1 MERTNDASKKENGAR
16 RRRHHWPANRQRLS
30 PELHPRAPTP
40 ATTTH
45 HKQRRKEDDTAVTR
59 QRDDVSQDITTTP
72 PGRGT
77 TPASAV
83 VDGPAQHWTELS
95 LEVPGNKTKSARHER
110 QPTAAPTNDAPTGSG
125 TPTTHSDHGQR
136 PREGAL
142 TPSPQPREGDPRARR
157 PQHDAGKGRP
167 GGRRRKRREHPRR
180 AAEATAPEWHQRRRG
195 PPKLEADATPDQGR
209 PPQGE
214 RRRGATAA
222 EDGEAQ
228 QGCTRPCPA
237 AAAASR
243 SAPGSHDTRRGR
255 EATSRSGHGGG
266 RSGEGEAGSGPRRPP
281 AARGGAGR
289 RPWFGGRGRRERGR
303 EGGGKRS
310 RVRLGHRRRPVRR
323 RRRQRPPE
331 AVRRGREAVAR
342 CRPRVAR
349 EGRRGG
355 GYAPDV
361 NNVIESCSL

>member
-16 RRRHHWPANRQRLS
+16 RRRHHWPANRHRLS

-45 HKQRRKEDDTAVTR
+45 HKQRRKEDDTAVMG

-83 VDGPAQHWTELS
+83 VDGPALHWTELS

-110 QPTAAPTNDAPTGSG
+110 QPTAAPTKDAPTGSG

-157 PQHDAGKGRP
+157 PLHDAGKGRP

-180 AAEATAPEWHQRRRG
+180 AAEATAPRV
-195 PPKLEADATPDQGR
+195 A
-209 PPQGE
+209 
-214 RRRGATAA
+214 
-222 EDGEAQ
+222 
-228 QGCTRPCPA
+228 PA
-237 AAAASR
+237 AAR
-243 SAPGSHDTRRGR
+243 SP
-255 EATSRSGHGGG
+255 EVGGG
-266 RSGEGEAGSGPRRPP
+266 RDARPVAATPGRTPTRGDGS
-281 AARGGAGR
+281 
-289 RPWFGGRGRRERGR
+289 RGRRSAAGQHAAVPSGGGGQPERAGIPR
-303 EGGGKRS
+303 HPPGEGG
-310 RVRLGHRRRPVRR
+310 HEQIRPWW
-323 RRRQRPPE
+323 
-331 AVRRGREAVAR
+331 G
-342 CRPRVAR
+342 
-349 EGRRGG
+349 
-355 GYAPDV
+355 
-361 NNVIESCSL
+361 